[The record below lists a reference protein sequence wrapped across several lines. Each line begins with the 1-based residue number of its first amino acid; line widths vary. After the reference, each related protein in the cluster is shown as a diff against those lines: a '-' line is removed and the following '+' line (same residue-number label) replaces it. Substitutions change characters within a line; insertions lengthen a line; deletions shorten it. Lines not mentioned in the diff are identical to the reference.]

1 MISHKVSDV
10 KIAVEP
16 VEEMPVKSAIQF
28 ILKKEV
34 ESCSNFSES
43 IIPAPYHALV
53 HASHMAY
60 GSHRPLVLSP
70 DILWLT
76 IAQGV
81 SNHINN
87 NAELLRKKFVNFEG
101 KQLIRILNNV
111 LRKGVLENPWQDVFE
126 QFSKE
131 IMNRIGI
138 DNHKNIV
145 QTFTTTGLV
154 EKAANEIVLMDAM
167 KSYFDYRVRTLCGIP
182 EVILEGTAGDYAL
195 IKEKAENIG
204 NEYELG
210 WWMEKLL
217 PILTRIADVAAGRED
232 TDLWENWYKVG
243 GGSGGPYISGHIT
256 KFFPYLKNGQD
267 GNKCSERN
275 GFREGGFMSGL
286 TSDELPSSLCQVP
299 FIWEYFKQEFDMFFI
314 SGFVGITQDKKT
326 MAVRPKIGWAVMDK
340 DAPNDTNYIRICGVC
355 KKEKSW
361 QEIVGARDTLEDS
374 DYKKPICCNCYFNL
388 PGKEKRKEYYED

>member
-1 MISHKVSDV
+1 MISYKVSDV

-16 VEEMPVKSAIQF
+16 VEEMPVKKAIQF
-28 ILKKEV
+28 TLKKEV

-60 GSHRPLVLSP
+60 GGHRPLVLSP

-76 IAQGV
+76 IAQGL
-81 SNHINN
+81 SNHVNS

-101 KQLIRILNNV
+101 KQKIKVLNNV
-111 LRKGVLENPWQDVFE
+111 LRKGVLENPWPDVFE

-131 IMNRIGI
+131 IMNRIGR

-154 EKAANEIVLMDAM
+154 EKAANELVLMDAM
-167 KSYFDYRVRTLCGIP
+167 KSYFDYCVRTLCGIP
-182 EVILEGTAGDYAL
+182 EVILEGTAEDYAL

-204 NEYELG
+204 NEYGME

-217 PILTRIADVAAGRED
+217 PVLTRIADVAAGQED
-232 TDLWENWYKVG
+232 TDLWENWYKVS

-256 KFFPYLKNGQD
+256 NFFPYLKNWRE
-267 GNKCSERN
+267 GNKCSKRNEFNER
-275 GFREGGFMSGL
+275 GHI
-286 TSDELPSSLCQVP
+286 TSDEFPSSLCQVP
-299 FIWEYFKQEFDMFFI
+299 FVWEYFDQVFNMFFI

-340 DAPNDTNYIRICGVC
+340 DAPNDTNYFRICEVC
-355 KKEKSW
+355 KKEQPW
-361 QEIVGARDTLEDS
+361 QEIVGARETLEDS
-374 DYKKPICCNCYFNL
+374 DYKKPICRNCYYNL
-388 PGKEKRKEYYED
+388 SGEKKRKEFYEDSR